1 MLWVG
6 RFTDIKDPFYAIE
19 TIKTLEATK
28 PAGFTL
34 TMVGEGEIFEEA
46 KKEQLDF
53 QLNLLDGLKLH
64 LNQFKNLIY

>member
-1 MLWVG
+1 MKKEEEYN
-6 RFTDIKDPFYAIE
+6 IKRKILLGKYYIKCNQVTNNLNDKYIDERIE
-19 TIKTLEATK
+19 YLRKL
-28 PAGFTL
+28 
-34 TMVGEGEIFEEA
+34 